1 MGNFR
6 FAMLFLFYGICLED
20 GEFFAC
26 TKTTMWRYL
35 TWCLY
40 SLYECISLVAY
51 ASNCWLV
58 ILVFMDALF
67 TCASLDFVQDLIRM
81 HIKWLLYL
89 IASYYEYMIQQFHTC
104 LGLNII
110 MK

>member
-6 FAMLFLFYGICLED
+6 FAMLFLCYGICLED

-26 TKTTMWRYL
+26 AKTTVWRYL

-40 SLYECISLVAY
+40 SLYKCISLVAY

-89 IASYYEYMIQQFHTC
+89 IVSYYEYMIQQFHTC

>member
-1 MGNFR
+1 MYIGSGV
-6 FAMLFLFYGICLED
+6 Y
-20 GEFFAC
+20 
-26 TKTTMWRYL
+26 TMRLHESLVVNSNTHHY
-35 TWCLY
+35 TAWCLY
-40 SLYECISLVAY
+40 SRYECMSLVAY

-81 HIKWLLYL
+81 HIKWLLYM
-89 IASYYEYMIQQFHTC
+89 IVSYYEYMIQQFHTC